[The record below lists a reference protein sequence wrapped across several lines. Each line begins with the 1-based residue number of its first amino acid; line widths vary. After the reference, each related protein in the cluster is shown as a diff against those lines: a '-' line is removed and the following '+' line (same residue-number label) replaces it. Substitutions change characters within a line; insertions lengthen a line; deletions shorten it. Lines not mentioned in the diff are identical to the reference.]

1 VAPQPPVM
9 PTPAPLVEIAKK
21 PEPEAVAARVAAPPA
36 PQSSPTAPAWQATV
50 KPAPEFKRDWRFVA
64 GFVLAGLGVVVLVTW
79 TWQSFFSEPAVQR
92 VAATSSATPSPRSP
106 QPVQEPVPA
115 APTVTTVAPAAAG
128 GRVNVQASELTWVS
142 LRNAAG
148 TPMLSRLFNTGD
160 TQSFDMPN
168 GATLRI
174 GNAAGLKVSLNG
186 NPLGAIGPHGQVR
199 EVVFKNGSYKIV
211 TTD

>member
-1 VAPQPPVM
+1 V
-9 PTPAPLVEIAKK
+9 
-21 PEPEAVAARVAAPPA
+21 
-36 PQSSPTAPAWQATV
+36 
-50 KPAPEFKRDWRFVA
+50 
-64 GFVLAGLGVVVLVTW
+64 
-79 TWQSFFSEPAVQR
+79 
-92 VAATSSATPSPRSP
+92 
-106 QPVQEPVPA
+106 
-115 APTVTTVAPAAAG
+115 AAG

-148 TPMLSRLFNTGD
+148 APMLSRLFNTGD

-186 NPLGAIGPHGQVR
+186 NPLGDIGPHGQVR

-211 TTD
+211 TTE